1 MGLGQ
6 QYCTQLQKNLTG
18 LHANFP
24 PNRPL
29 ALGDYGVKRDD
40 VFQRLGN
47 IRTLGVAFT
56 ATEGTSESTIQFKSA
71 GAVDVE
77 FFAKGTA
84 RVGAVPAVN
93 AGLDLKFTRENA
105 VFFNAAGCT
114 LTQVDDIAAVGE
126 ALAALLAAG
135 RWDSGFYV
143 VTSLVQAASTTA
155 VVSSSRGSEVGLE
168 ASSDLVPHID
178 LADASLKLRI
188 KRSRS
193 TALEIV
199 TANGQTPLMQLSRLR
214 GLFSKVIRPEAALA
228 GGEARPFVLTPD
240 DEAIEALVASQ
251 AEDGQAAEATPEA
264 AVAGGQE
271 IASAAEFRPEAAPSA
286 FEVDRAISA
295 YIPLLEA
302 CYALANQQPVA
313 IPPGYTVLH
322 EIRVSVAEAA
332 AEAEMAEFAQL
343 SPEAQEAVVNDA
355 EAMEAIADPE
365 AFGYVVR
372 EDATGAVLVCLRGTQ
387 TPREWLANFTA
398 VPNPYSFVPDYGW
411 VHLGFERMY
420 RKVRASIRMGLAA
433 VGDVRVTALGHSLG
447 GAMATLAAVDIRFN
461 MGKAQVDLC
470 TLGGPRTG
478 KVGFRRN
485 FNRDIPLAYRV
496 TNQFDVVPNVPSFVT
511 GWNHV
516 GEEIEV
522 DGNVDNPHSLAAYL
536 EGLRNVGRPREC
548 APVGAAVPEAAARVV
563 SVRLP

>member
-6 QYCTQLQKNLTG
+6 QYCTQLQRNLTG

-29 ALGDYGVKRDD
+29 ALGDYGIKRDD

-47 IRTLGVAFT
+47 IRTFGVAFT

-77 FFAKGTA
+77 FVAKGEA

-126 ALAALLAAG
+126 ALGALLAAG

-143 VTSLVQAASTTA
+143 VTSLVHAASTTA
-155 VVSSSRGSEVGLE
+155 VVSSARGSEVGLE
-168 ASSDLVPHID
+168 AASDVPHID
-178 LADASLKLRI
+178 LTDASLKLRI

-214 GLFSKVIRPEAALA
+214 GVFSKVIRPEAALA
-228 GGEARPFVLTPD
+228 RGETRPFVLTAD
-240 DEAIEALVASQ
+240 DEALDALVASQ
-251 AEDGQAAEATPEA
+251 AEGAEAAEAIPEA

-271 IASAAEFRPEAAPSA
+271 VAHAGEFRPEAAPSA
-286 FEVDRAISA
+286 FDVDRAMTA

-302 CYALANQQPVA
+302 CYALANQRPVA
-313 IPPGYTVLH
+313 IPAGYTVLH
-322 EIRVSVAEAA
+322 EIRVSLAEAA
-332 AEAEMAEFAQL
+332 AEAEMAEFARL

-398 VPNPYSFVPDYGW
+398 VPNPYSLVPDYGW

-461 MGKAQVDLC
+461 MGKTQVDLC
-470 TLGGPRTG
+470 TVGGPRAG

-485 FNRDIPLAYRV
+485 FDRDVPLAYRV
-496 TNQFDVVPNVPSFVT
+496 TNQFDVVPHVPSVVT

-536 EGLRNVGRPREC
+536 EGLRNLGRPREF
-548 APVGAAVPEAAARVV
+548 APVGVPVPEAAARVV